1 MMLSRLVAGPLVIG
15 IREALFVQCANRA
28 EAQAIYNVAQEDGL
42 VMQLTL
48 IVPLSP
54 AYLEL

>member
-1 MMLSRLVAGPLVIG
+1 MLSRLVAGPLVIG